1 MTHWPYVHLLS
12 RKDTRNKLTPFV
24 ESGVLCKIS
33 QRAAFYDAELPTT
46 RQTTNQDHPLLAVRE
61 YLFNI
66 FAATHHIWR
75 ASPSAT
81 SRRAMMW

>member
-1 MTHWPYVHLLS
+1 MFFATFYITHWPYYVHLLS
-12 RKDTRNKLTPFV
+12 RKDTRNKLTPFA

-33 QRAAFYDAELPTT
+33 QRAAFNDAELPTT

-66 FAATHHIWR
+66 FAAT
-75 ASPSAT
+75 